1 MFKVYGKTNCPSCTS
16 AKQLLE
22 SKCFEYDYLL
32 FGKDYDLSKFVEIN
46 KTHKTMPMITTVK
59 DGVESYVGGLHQL
72 QQILG
77 GSWLLHNIVK

>member
-22 SKCFEYDYLL
+22 TKGCEYEYLL

-46 KTHKTMPMITTVK
+46 KTHKTMPMITVVK
-59 DGVESYVGGLHQL
+59 DGVENYIGGLVEL
-72 QQILG
+72 KEVLATKY
-77 GSWLLHNIVK
+77 SK

>member
-1 MFKVYGKTNCPSCTS
+1 MKYVVYGKTNCPSCTS

-22 SKCFEYDYLL
+22 SKGCEYDYLL

-59 DGVESYVGGLHQL
+59 DGVESYIGGLQQL
-72 QQILG
+72 QQILD
-77 GSWLLHNIVK
+77 GS

>member
-16 AKQLLE
+16 AKQLLD
-22 SKCFEYDYLL
+22 SKGCEYVYLL

-46 KTHKTMPMITTVK
+46 KTHKTMPMITTIK
-59 DGVESYVGGLHQL
+59 DDVESYVGGLQQL

-77 GSWLLHNIVK
+77 GS

>member
-22 SKCFEYDYLL
+22 TKGCEYEYLL

-46 KTHKTMPMITTVK
+46 KTHKTMPMITVVK
-59 DGVESYVGGLHQL
+59 DGVENYIGGLVEL
-72 QQILG
+72 KEVLATTY
-77 GSWLLHNIVK
+77 SK

>member
-22 SKCFEYDYLL
+22 SKGCEYDYLQ

-46 KTHKTMPMITTVK
+46 KTHKTMPMITVIENN
-59 DGVESYVGGLHQL
+59 VESYVGGLQQL

-77 GSWLLHNIVK
+77 GS

>member
-22 SKCFEYDYLL
+22 TKGCEYEYLL

-46 KTHKTMPMITTVK
+46 KTHKTMPMVTVVK
-59 DGVESYVGGLHQL
+59 DGVENYIGGLVEL
-72 QQILG
+72 KEVLATKY
-77 GSWLLHNIVK
+77 SK

>member
-22 SKCFEYDYLL
+22 SKGHEFEYLL

-46 KTHKTMPMITTVK
+46 KTHKTMPMITVVEN
-59 DGVESYVGGLHQL
+59 GVESYIGGLHQL

-77 GSWLLHNIVK
+77 GS